1 MDAASLSLFDIIMQV
16 GLVGFTAI
24 GFALTSFK
32 LPQYGLPAN
41 LVAQFFWIYSSWIAW
56 RDAHQ
61 IGIFIIT
68 VVMTIIIAIGV
79 LNYWSNLDQK
89 LWSWWSRNRSSQG

>member
-1 MDAASLSLFDIIMQV
+1 MDAGNRSAFDIAIQV
-16 GLVGFTAI
+16 GLVGFTAL

-56 RDAHQ
+56 RQANQ
-61 IGIFIIT
+61 IGIFIVTI
-68 VVMTIIIAIGV
+68 VMTVIIVIGV
-79 LNYWSNLDQK
+79 LNYWVLDLGQVAGQAVT
-89 LWSWWSRNRSSQG
+89 R